1 MIELEPEDEDK
12 VPMYCMLRGNHDI
25 IKITPKILKNEV
37 IAQIF
42 YVTKEEAIELNDP
55 NRVVDDGVI
64 IDDMCCIH
72 DTKGTIKNRLR
83 KLGFFDE
90 QWNSRNI
97 KYISKT
103 S

>member
-12 VPMYCMLRGNHDI
+12 VPMFCMTYRNHDTVRLTPDILESEIAHI
-25 IKITPKILKNEV
+25 I
-37 IAQIF
+37 
-42 YVTKEEAIELNDP
+42 YVSKELAEEINDP

-90 QWNSRNI
+90 Q
-97 KYISKT
+97 
-103 S
+103 

>member
-12 VPMYCMLRGNHDI
+12 VPMYCMTYRNHDI
-25 IKITPKILKNEV
+25 VKITPEILKNEV
-37 IAQIF
+37 ICHIF
-42 YVTKEEAIELNDP
+42 YVTKEEAKELNDP

-83 KLGFFDE
+83 KLGLFDE
-90 QWNSRNI
+90 
-97 KYISKT
+97 
-103 S
+103 